1 MIVATRKHSIRSTT
15 VMPMSRTPD
24 ALDAAKFKDL
34 LADCQVFPD
43 RAHTGSVFFDAARVA
58 GGLGMHSGHDEQAAL
73 EVLARWAAS
82 VGGELD
88 DGGRLR
94 LPAHRFGDGW

>member
-1 MIVATRKHSIRSTT
+1 MSVAVSVF
-15 VMPMSRTPD
+15 VMSWTPG
-24 ALDAAKFKDL
+24 ALDAGDFKRL
-34 LADCQVFPD
+34 LADCQLLPKRV
-43 RAHTGSVFFDAARVA
+43 HTGSVYFDATRVA
-58 GGLGMHSGHDEQAAL
+58 ARLATHSGHDVPAAL

-88 DGGRLR
+88 DGGLLR